1 MFVDA
6 CLEDVIHESFTQYS
20 GAVIQSR
27 ALVDVRDCVK
37 PSARQVLYCLF
48 TDKFTH
54 DKPYKKTLKGIG
66 SCMRLY
72 IHGDASCEGIIMRSG
87 QPFSMRYPLVEVE
100 GSYGNLT
107 ETGNW
112 AAPRYTASRLSEI
125 SNYLLKE
132 TDQYTVD
139 EWLDNY
145 DDTEK
150 YPHVLSSLG
159 FYNIV
164 NGSSG
169 IATGLA
175 SSIPQ
180 FNLREVNNALVH
192 LLTHKNVNF
201 EDIVCYPDFATG
213 ATIVNKDEVFESLKT
228 GSGKGCVLQAKF
240 EYDKKEHC
248 LIVTELPYSVY
259 TNTICREI
267 QKLVENEEQNPGIV
281 NINDLTGENACI
293 KIYLSKKAD
302 PENVK
307 QVLYS
312 TTSLQKT
319 YSINMTML
327 EDGRYPKVF
336 GWHEALIAH
345 LKHER
350 EIYINVYNHELDVL
364 KYKFKI
370 VQGIIAAIN
379 SIDETVNIIKESAS
393 SQEANDA
400 LCSFLSI
407 DSDQAKAILNI
418 KLSRLARLETDKLL
432 EEEEEL
438 KKRIEKIT
446 AILGSTKLL
455 KQEMIKRFQEV
466 AEKFGDERRTKV
478 IQKEITKVAK
488 AASQKKE
495 EVIEPVV
502 IVNDSNNYLLRVPLS
517 SYKNSRLP
525 SFKCNSNELVLLF
538 SNKGKFYRVK
548 VKSIKS
554 CGMKDKGTAIGTL
567 VSLDADEQIIGVFP
581 NKVDES
587 KPYLFFA
594 MRDGSVKKISVEDEL
609 IGATQNLKGM
619 VATKAESDVA
629 AVALTNG
636 NDIILGTHG
645 NYYLRFDAETIRAT
659 GRNSKG
665 VKGITLQ
672 KDDYVVQLIVVGKD
686 ENWNDVPQRNRAGK
700 GQHYEIH

>member
-1 MFVDA
+1 MFIDA

-37 PSARQVLYCLF
+37 PSTRQVLYCLF
-48 TDKFTH
+48 TDRFTH

-72 IHGDASCEGIIMRSG
+72 IHGDSSCEGIIMRSG

-107 ETGNW
+107 EAGNW
-112 AAPRYTASRLSEI
+112 AAPRYTASRLSKI

-180 FNLREVNNALVH
+180 FNLREVNDALVY
-192 LLTHKNVNF
+192 LLTHENVNF

-213 ATIVNKDEVFESLKT
+213 ATIINKDEVFESLKT
-228 GSGKGCVLQAKF
+228 GSGKGCILQAKF
-240 EYDKKEHC
+240 DYDKKEHC

-259 TNTICREI
+259 TNTICKEI

-307 QVLYS
+307 QVLYG

-336 GWHEALIAH
+336 GWQEALMAH
-345 LKHER
+345 LKHEQ
-350 EIYINVYNHELDVL
+350 EIYINVYNHELEVL

-370 VQGIIAAIN
+370 IQGIIAAIDN
-379 SIDETVNIIKESAS
+379 IDETVNIIKKSAS
-393 SQEANDA
+393 LQEANDA
-400 LCSFLSI
+400 LCSLLNI

-418 KLSRLARLETDKLL
+418 KLSRLARLETNKLL
-432 EEEEEL
+432 EDKEGLEE
-438 KKRIEKIT
+438 KIKKIT
-446 AILGSTKLL
+446 AILGSTSLL

-466 AEKFGDERRTKV
+466 AREFGDARRTQV
-478 IQKEITKVAK
+478 IQKEIKKVSAAK
-488 AASQKKE
+488 AKQEKVPE
-495 EVIEPVV
+495 DVV
-502 IVNDSNNYLLRVPLS
+502 ICLDKMGYVKSVPLGKFRSVATNVREEKTRTDRMVNFYS
-517 SYKNSRLP
+517 SLGKAYRLKAS
-525 SFKCNSNELVLLF
+525 SFKTGLNS
-538 SNKGKFYRVK
+538 
-548 VKSIKS
+548 
-554 CGMKDKGTAIGTL
+554 DKGTALG
-567 VSLDADEQIIGVFP
+567 SLISLEQGETI
-581 NKVDES
+581 VDFSVNSECTRV
-587 KPYLFFA
+587 FFA
-594 MRDGSVKKISVEDEL
+594 TRQGRVKVLAAKDVD
-609 IGATQNLKGM
+609 GATQNKRGVPMMKMPIGDKLVSVQCMDDKQY
-619 VATKAESDVA
+619 ACLESDARRLVFP
-629 AVALTNG
+629 LSS
-636 NDIILGTHG
+636 
-645 NYYLRFDAETIRAT
+645 IRASGKT
-659 GRNSKG
+659 SSGR
-665 VKGITLQ
+665 VGIALKEDEQLVSAELLSNLGELTL
-672 KDDYVVQLIVVGKD
+672 GKIG
-686 ENWNDVPQRNRAGK
+686 QR
-700 GQHYEIH
+700 GQEF